1 MKAEVRDDARGF
13 LFEMLEMTSGPLIW
27 FAHLVV
33 VYGISSLACAR
44 HGPRPVDSGDVV
56 AATFVSSAVALAAV
70 GLMLVRTLRD
80 LRGEPASEGRRFVD
94 RVTLALCGFAL
105 VAIVWTA
112 LPAVLGPECVRGS
125 PAEPTAPLRTP

>member
-1 MKAEVRDDARGF
+1 MKAAMPDDARGF
-13 LFEMLEMTSGPLIW
+13 LFEMLEMTAGPIVW
-27 FAHLVV
+27 FGHLAL

-44 HGPRPVDSGDVV
+44 HGPAPVDSGDVV
-56 AATFVSSAVALAAV
+56 AVTLVSTLGALAVV
-70 GLMLVRTLRD
+70 GFMFFRALRE
-80 LRGEPASEGRRFVD
+80 LRGEGVAEGRRFVD

-112 LPAVLGPECVRGS
+112 LPAVFGPECVRGS